1 MRDFALAPPTVS
13 SLTGGL
19 ADSVFETAA
28 QNPTLPLLARR
39 TDPSSGTWEEVTAVE
54 VRDQVVELAKGLIA
68 SGISPGHRVAIMART
83 RYEWTVLS
91 YALWAVGAEIVPIY
105 PTSSRDQVEWIL
117 KDSGCVAVVVED
129 EQAVMTVGSV
139 CGGLPQLRHVWQ
151 LDAGALQD
159 LVERGAFVP
168 FTTVDSMRRIV
179 LPDSTAAV
187 TYTSG
192 TTGHPLGCALS
203 HRNLASPCDTLLA
216 GWGHTVIPPGEQQ
229 GTVL

>member
-68 SGISPGHRVAIMART
+68 SGISPGHRVAVMART

-91 YALWAVGAEIVPIY
+91 YALWAVGAEVVPIY

-117 KDSGCVAVVVED
+117 RDAGCVAVAVED
-129 EQAVMTVGSV
+129 EQGVMTVGSV
-139 CGGLPQLRHVWQ
+139 CASLPLLRHVWQ
-151 LDAGALQD
+151 LDGGALEH
-159 LVERGAFVP
+159 LVARGVP
-168 FTTVDSMRRIV
+168 VPPTTVDSLRRIV
-179 LPDSTAAV
+179 LPDATAAIA
-187 TYTSG
+187 YTSG
-192 TTGHPLGCALS
+192 SSGRPLGCALS
-203 HRNLASPCDTLLA
+203 HRALASPCDTL
-216 GWGHTVIPPGEQQ
+216 
-229 GTVL
+229 